1 MVAMNPWS
9 PTSASTTTTHTTKK
23 MRPPRIR
30 PLRRE
35 RSPRM
40 RVVFLDIETASQLN
54 VGAANVYQIFR
65 QSTTVSLPDFSRR
78 LDMETGCVLVCTTV
92 QSQKDAA
99 AIAST
104 LVNERLAACVNVLGE
119 MESTYRWKGAVETER
134 ERQLI
139 IKTTEDRLS
148 LLRTRLH
155 ELHPYELPEFI
166 TFVISGG
173 SENYLTW
180 LRQSTE

>member
-1 MVAMNPWS
+1 
-9 PTSASTTTTHTTKK
+9 
-23 MRPPRIR
+23 
-30 PLRRE
+30 
-35 RSPRM
+35 
-40 RVVFLDIETASQLN
+40 
-54 VGAANVYQIFR
+54 
-65 QSTTVSLPDFSRR
+65 
-78 LDMETGCVLVCTTV
+78 METGCVLVCTTV
-92 QSQKDAA
+92 QSQKDART
-99 AIAST
+99 IAST

-166 TFVISGG
+166 TLVISGG
-173 SENYLTW
+173 TEKYLTW